1 MEIIIVHKKTYGYVE
16 GLLKSYDACFVATMT
31 IIRNVKVM
39 SYVFRLIY
47 NQSYY
52 WLSQNAM

>member
-16 GLLKSYDACFVATMT
+16 GLLKLYDACFVATMT

-52 WLSQNAM
+52 